1 MWVPLPRALSGK
13 DGTRLIMSGKDG
25 NVGQAL
31 GGGRGLGKVI
41 GIGDSVVVSET

>member
-1 MWVPLPRALSGK
+1 
-13 DGTRLIMSGKDG
+13 MSGKDG

-41 GIGDSVVVSET
+41 GIGDSVEVFGTSRYPIGLAF